1 MCVCKDRNEGGRF
14 IEPLRF
20 ETCAALLELGKDSF
34 VVFSLAV
41 QRLWHVNDND
51 LARGGTVVERV
62 N

>member
-14 IEPLRF
+14 IEPLRL

-41 QRLWHVNDND
+41 QGLWHVNDND
-51 LARGGTVVERV
+51 LV
-62 N
+62 